1 MMQTYNRFIIY
12 TFLAVGSSSRVYCF
26 LAQPTNRSVLEIIL
40 LLQFECLSTMLNG
53 TRVRQ

>member
-1 MMQTYNRFIIY
+1 MQTYNRFIIY